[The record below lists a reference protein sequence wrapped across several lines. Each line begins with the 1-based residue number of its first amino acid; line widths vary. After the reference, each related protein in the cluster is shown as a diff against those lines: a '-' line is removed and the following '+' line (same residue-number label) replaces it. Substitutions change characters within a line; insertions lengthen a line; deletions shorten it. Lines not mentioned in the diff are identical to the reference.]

1 LTSETTTNAPPKLAP
16 QGPPSD
22 KPDYR
27 PALDGLRA
35 LAIAAVVAY
44 HLGYADGGFLGV
56 DLFFVLSGY
65 LITGLLVSEFSRTA
79 QISIPRF
86 WARRVRRLYPALIPV
101 IVAVLI
107 SAALS
112 SNPLTRSSLRGD
124 VFSSL
129 FYFANWHFA
138 AGAHSYFA
146 QFAGPSPLRHF
157 WSLAIE
163 EQFYLVW
170 PLVVATL
177 LWLAGRRR
185 TWLLAVAA
193 ALGAIGSAMLLA
205 AQWNPADP
213 SVAYYSTFCRAHE
226 LLVGALLAL
235 VLRRRAGATSSA
247 WSTTAVG
254 GTALAAVIVAIAVA
268 TGDSAAYYH
277 GGSLA
282 FCVVVAILIAGV
294 ERRGPNPVRDLLSL
308 GPVRYLG
315 RISYAL
321 YLWHWPVI
329 VWVTTASVALS
340 GAALNA
346 FRLVLMTGA
355 AVASTHLLEEPIR
368 RGRLARWLT
377 PRRVGYALPAVSAV
391 MIPMTLAL
399 TRGGGAPARAQ
410 DITAA
415 ASRLRLKATAAAK
428 QRSATES
435 RATGGKPRV
444 VVFGDSV
451 PELLK
456 PSLEAAA
463 HRAGVRLIDAAVP
476 GCGLAP
482 VTQTDVAGNVV
493 SWQSECDSIAYPDEH
508 RVVARYEPDIV
519 VWFSNR
525 ENQPVLVDGVSYR
538 PGTPEHR
545 RVLRRAMLVAHRRLT
560 ADGAHLYLVKV
571 TPHADPP
578 GGCASPDV
586 NQECAANA
594 QFNPTVPYVNTQLR
608 WLARRYADTTM
619 ISLDGLICPGGPPC
633 PATIDGVPV
642 RPDSTHFSETFA
654 PRVAAALLASTG
666 MRSVRLGR

>member
-1 LTSETTTNAPPKLAP
+1 
-16 QGPPSD
+16 
-22 KPDYR
+22 
-27 PALDGLRA
+27 
-35 LAIAAVVAY
+35 
-44 HLGYADGGFLGV
+44 V

-65 LITGLLVSEFSRTA
+65 LITGLLVSEFRRTA

-112 SNPLTRSSLRGD
+112 SNPATRWTLRGD

-138 AGAHSYFA
+138 AGADSYFA
-146 QFAGPSPLRHF
+146 QFAAPSPLRHF

-193 ALGAIGSAMLLA
+193 ALGAVASAILLA
-205 AQWNPADP
+205 TQWNAADP
-213 SVAYYSTFCRAHE
+213 SVAYYSTFSRAHE

-235 VLRRRAGATSSA
+235 LLRKRAGARASA
-247 WSTTAVG
+247 WSTTAVTG
-254 GTALAAVIVAIAVA
+254 AALIAIIVAFGLA
-268 TGDSAAYYH
+268 TGDAAAYYR

-282 FCVVVAILIAGV
+282 FCLVVAVLIAGV
-294 ERRGPNPVRDLLSL
+294 ERGGPNPIRDLLSL

-329 VWVTTASVALS
+329 VWVTSESVSLTGLPLAL
-340 GAALNA
+340 
-346 FRLVLMTGA
+346 FRLALMTA
-355 AVASTHLLEEPIR
+355 AAAASTHLLEEPIR
-368 RGRLARWLT
+368 RGRGAGWLA
-377 PRRVGYALPAVSAV
+377 PRRIAYALPAVSVV
-391 MIPMTLAL
+391 MILMTFGF
-399 TRGGGAPARAQ
+399 THGAESSAQGQ
-410 DITAA
+410 DITASA
-415 ASRLRLKATAAAK
+415 PRLSLKRVALAKERATTPQPASRP
-428 QRSATES
+428 S
-435 RATGGKPRV
+435 KPVV

-456 PSLEAAA
+456 PPLEAAA
-463 HRAGVRLIDAAVP
+463 DRAGVRLIDAAVP
-476 GCGLAP
+476 GCGVAP
-482 VTQTDVAGNVV
+482 VTETDVSGNVV
-493 SWQSECDSIAYPDEH
+493 AWQSECDSIAYPDE
-508 RVVARYEPDIV
+508 RLVVARYKPDV
-519 VWFSNR
+519 VIWFSGR
-525 ENQPVLVDGVSYR
+525 ENNPLLLDGVSYP

-545 RVLRRAMLVAHRRLT
+545 RALRRAMVVAHRDLT

-571 TPHADPP
+571 PPHADPP
-578 GGCASPDV
+578 GGCASPEV

-594 QFNPTVPYVNTQLR
+594 AFNPTVPYVNAQLR
-608 WLARRYADTTM
+608 WLAGRYLDTTL
-619 ISLDGLICPGGPPC
+619 ISLDPLICPGGSPC
-633 PATIDGVPV
+633 PDTIDGVPV
-642 RPDSTHFSETFA
+642 RPDSTHFSDAFA
-654 PRVAAALLASTG
+654 PRVARALLASTARG
-666 MRSVRLGR
+666 